1 MTSVGPLGVG
11 MTDAQRPAERVDHL
25 FAKSRTLIYRS

>member
-11 MTDAQRPAERVDHL
+11 MTGAQRPAERVEHL
-25 FAKSRTLIYRS
+25 YAKRLALIYRA